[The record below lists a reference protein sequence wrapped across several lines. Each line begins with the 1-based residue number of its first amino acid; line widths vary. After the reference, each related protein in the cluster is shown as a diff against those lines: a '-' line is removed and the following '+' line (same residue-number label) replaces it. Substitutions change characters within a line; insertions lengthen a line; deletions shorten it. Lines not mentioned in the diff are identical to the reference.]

1 MLRAIRRLFGARM
14 EPDQLLQPAAA
25 PEPMDETELQA
36 QVAGLIEDAV
46 DYIDGTVGPMR
57 EELMLLYAGD
67 LPEKPTE
74 DENRSGITTRDV
86 RDTVE
91 MLMPDVMRVF
101 FSTDVVAE
109 FAPQG
114 PEDVATA
121 EQATDYVN
129 HVILKQNKGF
139 LTLYAAIK
147 DALSVK
153 AGFVKTW
160 WDAKTE
166 VKETTYTGLD
176 ADALQLLQADLGPKD
191 ELIPVGQSQVP
202 GPDGAPIPVFD
213 VKLRCYTNRGRILVA
228 AVPPEEFFI
237 DRRATCI
244 EDALVHGQRQ
254 YIPAHEVVAM
264 GIPKEVVMDF
274 ITSSDT
280 FEQNTERFTRNPAS
294 DFPFG
299 TELDE
304 MNRPVLLVEAYVRLD
319 ADRDGIAEF
328 YKVICLG
335 SLYKLVAIQ
344 QWDTSPFSQFSSIPT
359 PHTFFGDCPAVL
371 AADIQEAKSGLWR
384 AMMDSLA
391 QAVRPRT
398 AVVEGQVNMRDL
410 MSNDV
415 GGIVRM
421 RAPGMAQPLETPF
434 VGQQVLPVLG
444 LLDEMR
450 ENRTGVSKAA
460 AGLDADALQ
469 SSTKDAVM
477 ATITKAQAQV
487 EMICR
492 VLAETGWSSL
502 ITNVY
507 RLLKKHQDRALMVK
521 LRNQWVPVDPRSW
534 PEHAD
539 VSVNLA
545 LGRGSETVRMGQL
558 MQIAAEQKEI
568 LLTLGPSN
576 PLTDLQKYR
585 YTLAQMVT
593 LAGFKDPSAFWND
606 PATWQGDPAGAGG
619 DKKDPAMVVAE
630 ADAEKKH
637 KEAEVA
643 EFKAKSDADVAR
655 DQLKLKALEMCAKT
669 GYDPRQVLAFLFMPT
684 GDGGTSVAGGAP
696 GPTPIP
702 DLPAAPPQPGNP
714 MAPQPGQNQPPQ
726 GF

>member
-1 MLRAIRRLFGARM
+1 M
-14 EPDQLLQPAAA
+14 EPDQILLP
-25 PEPMDETELQA
+25 PDGREPPMDDTELQA
-36 QVAGLIEDAV
+36 QVAGLVEDAV
-46 DYIDGTVGPMR
+46 DFIDGTIAPLR
-57 EELMLLYAGD
+57 EELMQLYKGD
-67 LPEKPTE
+67 LPLKPEE
-74 DENRSGITTRDV
+74 DENRSGLTTRDV

-91 MLMPDVMRVF
+91 MLLPDVMRVF

-109 FAPQG
+109 FSPQG
-114 PEDVATA
+114 PEDVPTA

-129 HVILKQNKGF
+129 YVVLKQNKGF

-147 DALSVK
+147 DALAVK
-153 AGFVKTW
+153 SGFVKTW
-160 WDAKTE
+160 WETKTE
-166 VKETTYTGLD
+166 VKETAYTGLD
-176 ADALQLLQADLGPKD
+176 AEALQVLQSELGPED
-191 ELIPVGQSQVP
+191 EMRPVGQGAVP
-202 GPDGAPIPVFD
+202 GPDGAMIPTFD
-213 VKLRCYTNRGRILVA
+213 VTILRRTNAGKVRIA

-244 EDALVHGQRQ
+244 EDAIVHGQRQ

-264 GIPKEVVMDF
+264 GIPKDVVMDF

-280 FEQNTERFTRNPAS
+280 FEQNIERFVRNPAS
-294 DFPFG
+294 EFPFG
-299 TELDE
+299 SELDE
-304 MNRPVLLVEAYVRLD
+304 MNRLVLYIEAYVRLD
-319 ADRDGIAEF
+319 VDRDGIAEF
-328 YKVICLG
+328 YKAICLG
-335 SLYKLVAIQ
+335 SLYKLVSIEK
-344 QWDTSPFSQFSSIPT
+344 WDTSPFSQFSSIPT
-359 PHTFFGDCPAVL
+359 PHTFFGECPADL
-371 AADIQEAKSGLWR
+371 SADIQVSKSGLWR

-398 AVVEGQVNMRDL
+398 AVVEGQVNMKDL
-410 MSNDV
+410 LSNDV

-421 RAPGMAQPLETPF
+421 RAPGMAQPLEMPF

-507 RLLKKHQDRALMVK
+507 RLLKKHQDRVLMVK
-521 LRNQWVPVDPRSW
+521 LRNQWVPVDPRCW

-539 VSVNLA
+539 VTVNLA

-593 LAGFKDPSAFWND
+593 LAGFRDPSAFWND
-606 PATWQGDPAGAGG
+606 PATWQGDPAGGG
-619 DKKDPAMVVAE
+619 DQKDPAMLVAE
-630 ADAEKKH
+630 AEAEKKH
-637 KEAEVA
+637 AEAATNDLKV
-643 EFKAKSDADVAR
+643 KADIDKGKDE
-655 DQLKLKALEMCAKT
+655 LKIKALEMCAKT

-696 GPTPIP
+696 GPTPTP

-714 MAPQPGQNQPPQ
+714 MAPQPPAQGPAMPPQ
-726 GF
+726 GM